1 MRHIKSLILISLG
14 LVCLNQPGIVAQSY
28 ADFTRIMSQ
37 QQISG
42 TARMLGIGGAKTALG
57 GDISTISANP
67 AGLGFYNSSEFS
79 ISPGFQYNLNS
90 STYLGS
96 STDSDDYSFFLANA
110 GAVIHR
116 PSAKQRRSGF
126 KGGSF
131 GFGTNRIANF
141 QNTITYQGQNTL
153 EDFIDYA
160 VAGANVQG
168 MPAYDNP
175 ELLRELPFLAFQSTL
190 IDRFFD
196 SNSPGDSTFF
206 YDRNIYDI
214 FDPGQVA
221 FPSDGFPTWQAE
233 TVTIR
238 GGHNTSNFS
247 YGANFSDKFY
257 IGASLGINTLRYD
270 QERVYEEQ
278 PTDADLS
285 GFTLVDDR
293 LLEGTGI
300 NGTLGIIV
308 RPINI
313 LTLGVSY
320 TSPTFYEMRDE
331 SYLSLVA
338 DFNSGTV
345 SDEVLF
351 LPLRYNVQTPGRLN
365 GGAAFFIGKLG
376 FITADVEW
384 VDYAS
389 AKLTSN
395 EADFYGD
402 NQEINDFQST
412 INYRFGGELRLKVL
426 RLRAGYSFQDDPQ
439 NQADGV
445 DRSVEALTAGLGLK
459 FKKFYMDA
467 SYVRSN
473 YNLATVPYPG
483 ASTALTETL
492 SESAVLTLGFK
503 F

>member
-1 MRHIKSLILISLG
+1 M
-14 LVCLNQPGIVAQSY
+14 
-28 ADFTRIMSQ
+28 
-37 QQISG
+37 
-42 TARMLGIGGAKTALG
+42 
-57 GDISTISANP
+57 
-67 AGLGFYNSSEFS
+67 
-79 ISPGFQYNLNS
+79 
-90 STYLGS
+90 
-96 STDSDDYSFFLANA
+96 
-110 GAVIHR
+110 
-116 PSAKQRRSGF
+116 
-126 KGGSF
+126 
-131 GFGTNRIANF
+131 
-141 QNTITYQGQNTL
+141 
-153 EDFIDYA
+153 
-160 VAGANVQG
+160 G
-168 MPAYDNP
+168 MQAYDNRVLLG
-175 ELLRELPFLAFQSTL
+175 ELRFMAFQTTL
-190 IDRFFD
+190 FDSFFD
-196 SNSPGDSTFF
+196 SNSPGDTTFF

-233 TVTIR
+233 TVSIR

-247 YGANFSDKFY
+247 YGANFSDRFY

-351 LPLRYNVQTPGRLN
+351 LPLRYNVTTPGRLN

-395 EADFYGD
+395 EADFSAD
-402 NQEINDFQST
+402 NQEINNYQST

-426 RLRAGYSFQDDPQ
+426 RLRAGYSFQEDPQ
-439 NQADGV
+439 NQADVV
-445 DRSVEALTAGLGLK
+445 DRSV
-459 FKKFYMDA
+459 
-467 SYVRSN
+467 
-473 YNLATVPYPG
+473 
-483 ASTALTETL
+483 
-492 SESAVLTLGFK
+492 
-503 F
+503 